1 MDNEKRQAL
10 SVYRMEQAEETLTA
24 AKMCLE
30 YHLYKDCIN
39 RSYYVA
45 FYAVKAVLAIEGVD
59 FKRHKDAVAYFNK
72 MYVASG
78 KVSREVGKGWEG
90 LKQSEKIAITVN
102 STSHQQR
109 MLLNNMSLLA
119 LSWKK

>member
-45 FYAVKAVLAIEGVD
+45 FYAVKAVLPVL
-59 FKRHKDAVAYFNK
+59 KREPAVFLRRR
-72 MYVASG
+72 MY
-78 KVSREVGKGWEG
+78 E
-90 LKQSEKIAITVN
+90 
-102 STSHQQR
+102 
-109 MLLNNMSLLA
+109 
-119 LSWKK
+119 

>member
-39 RSYYVA
+39 RSYY
-45 FYAVKAVLAIEGVD
+45 LCCLLC
-59 FKRHKDAVAYFNK
+59 
-72 MYVASG
+72 S
-78 KVSREVGKGWEG
+78 KGCAG
-90 LKQSEKIAITVN
+90 
-102 STSHQQR
+102 H
-109 MLLNNMSLLA
+109 
-119 LSWKK
+119 